1 MGMAMMV
8 KSRAQD
14 KGYSPASR
22 SKDMVT
28 NPYGTRHLLAF
39 LIRPEEQD
47 NIFLKLHDP
56 CAEIWGGQHGT
67 CYLEA

>member
-1 MGMAMMV
+1 MVMMV
-8 KSRAQD
+8 KSKARD
-14 KGYSPASR
+14 TGYSPASG

-47 NIFLKLHDP
+47 IIFLKTHAP
-56 CAEIWGGQHGT
+56 YAEIWGGQQGT
-67 CYLEA
+67 